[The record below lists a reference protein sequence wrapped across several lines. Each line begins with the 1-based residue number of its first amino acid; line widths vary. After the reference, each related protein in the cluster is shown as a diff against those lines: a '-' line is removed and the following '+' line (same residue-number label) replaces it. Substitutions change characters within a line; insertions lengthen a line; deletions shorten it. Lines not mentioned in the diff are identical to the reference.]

1 MLQFVCKQFY
11 ARLTQAELQICYLG
25 MIQSDDIP
33 PNLDGEQKP
42 GNRRAAISYPREAQ
56 HSL

>member
-1 MLQFVCKQFY
+1 
-11 ARLTQAELQICYLG
+11 

-33 PNLDGEQKP
+33 ANLDGEQNP
-42 GNRRAAISYPREAQ
+42 GNRRAAISYSREAQ